1 MIDFVHLIKHARCSM
16 PCQERRFQFYACQ
29 QDYMTWE
36 FSRRVKGIK
45 LDIVDTTSA
54 QESRCFSSWS
64 IIKTVMH

>member
-1 MIDFVHLIKHARCSM
+1 M
-16 PCQERRFQFYACQ
+16 PCRREALSILR
-29 QDYMTWE
+29 MPTRLHVTTWE
-36 FSRRVKGIK
+36 FSGRVKGIQ